1 MTTHYTLKAET
12 RDQAGKG
19 VARSLR
25 RTGKAPAVIYG
36 DGKEP
41 VKISLCQNDINVE
54 YGRGHM
60 FTSLCDLEVD
70 GKKHLV
76 LARDIQLH
84 PVSDI
89 VEHVDFLRVNEK
101 TKIAVMVPVHFI
113 NEDKAPGLKDGGVL
127 NIVRHDVELHCIA
140 VSIPESIDVNLEGK
154 DLGDAVKISD
164 AILPQGTSPVI
175 KDHDFTIATL
185 MAPKA
190 YVEEEIK
197 SIEDPAATAEGA
209 TPAAGAPAADAKGGA
224 GKDAKPAAKP
234 AK

>member
-1 MTTHYTLKAET
+1 MTAHYTLKAEN
-12 RDQAGKG
+12 REQAGKG

-25 RTGKAPAVIYG
+25 RQAKAPAVIYG

-41 VKISLCQNDINVE
+41 VKISLCEKEINLA

-60 FTSLCDLEVD
+60 LTSLCDLEVA
-70 GKKHLV
+70 GKTQLV
-76 LARDIQLH
+76 LARDVQLH
-84 PVSDI
+84 PVTDM

-101 TKIAVMVPVHFI
+101 TKIAVMIPVHFI
-113 NEDKAPGLKDGGVL
+113 NADKAPGLKDGGVL

-154 DLGDAVKISD
+154 NLGDAVKISD

-175 KDHDFTIATL
+175 RDRDFTVATL
-185 MAPKA
+185 VAPKA

-197 SIEDPAATAEGA
+197 PIEDPAAATAEGA
-209 TPAAGAPAADAKGGA
+209 PTAGAAPATDAKGGA
-224 GKDAKPAAKP
+224 KDAKPAAKP